1 MDYECFLK
9 LTVAAFILSHRMKNE
24 NPSANLNLSTPI
36 QYLNGIGPKRG
47 EAFATSGV
55 RTAED
60 LLYYYPRRYLDRRS
74 ITPIEELENDRLST
88 VVAEVVSFGLERGRR
103 RRFKLLLDDGTGI
116 LACTWFNGIR
126 FVQKRFKENQ
136 LIAVHSKVGI
146 YAHQF
151 TMVHP
156 EFDILGTG
164 QDPLKTGAIIPVYP
178 STDGLKKAR
187 LDSNGILKVIKNSV
201 VALSGLVKE
210 YLPQDTIDENNL
222 LNLSEA
228 LKQIHFA
235 DTEDSL
241 QKAIFRLKFDELF
254 FYQLLLAIRK
264 HSTKKSRVGIK
275 FKSKNE
281 LLSSVFKSLPFELT
295 DSQKNVMGDIRKD
308 MSEGVPMQRLL
319 QGDVGSGKTVVAF
332 LASSIAI
339 GSGYQAAL
347 MAPTE
352 ILSDQHFQ
360 NAKKYFKNTGVKIVQ
375 LKGGLTGAKRK
386 SIFQS
391 LFNGEADLIIG
402 THALLYDDVKF
413 KNLGFAVIDEQHRFG
428 VEQRAGLM
436 KKGVNPDIL
445 IMSATPIPR
454 SLAMSIYADLDV
466 SYLTEMPAG
475 VRKVRTELRS
485 EVDRHKIY
493 KFLIDRF
500 KVGEQAYIIYPL
512 IEESE
517 KIDLQAAVK
526 AFETLDKK
534 VFSGFN
540 LALLHG
546 RMSTEEKESVMKDF
560 SNGDIDALITTTVI
574 EVGIDIPNATVML
587 VENAERFGLS
597 QLHQLRGR
605 IGRGGNKSYFIM
617 ISNSKGEAAMRRL
630 NVLTESDDGFII
642 AQEDLKQRG
651 YGDFFGKRQHGI
663 PEFKLADIIED
674 AHIAKD
680 ARLSAFKLTDA
691 DPHLRK
697 PENRLLRDRF
707 MSSYSERL
715 KFIETG

>member
-1 MDYECFLK
+1 M
-9 LTVAAFILSHRMKNE
+9 RNE
-24 NPSANLNLSTPI
+24 NLSAELNLSTPI
-36 QYLNGIGPKRG
+36 QYLSGIGPKRG
-47 EAFATSGV
+47 EAFASTGV
-55 RTAED
+55 HTAGD

-74 ITPIEELENDRLST
+74 ITPIEELEKDNLST
-88 VVAEVVSFGLERGRR
+88 VVGEVVSFGLERGRR
-103 RRFKLLLDDGTGI
+103 RRFKILLDDGTGI

-146 YAHQF
+146 YANQF
-151 TMVHP
+151 TMIHP
-156 EFDILGTG
+156 EFDILGSG

-178 STDGLKKAR
+178 STDGLKKVR
-187 LDSNGILKVIKNSV
+187 LDSNGILKIIKNSV
-201 VALSGLVKE
+201 AALTGLVKE
-210 YLPQDTIDENNL
+210 YLPHNTIDENNL
-222 LNLSEA
+222 LNLPEA

-235 DTEDSL
+235 DDGDIL

-254 FYQLLLAIRK
+254 FYQLLLAVRK
-264 HSTKKSRVGIK
+264 HSTKKSRIGIK

-295 DSQKNVMGDIRKD
+295 DSQKKVMGDIRKD
-308 MSEGVPMQRLL
+308 MSESSPMQRLL

-332 LASSIAI
+332 LASAIAI
-339 GSGYQAAL
+339 GSGYQAAI

-360 NAKKYFKNTGVKIVQ
+360 NAVKFFKDTGVKIVQ
-375 LKGGLTGAKRK
+375 LKGGLTGTKRK
-386 SIFQS
+386 TIFQS
-391 LFNGEADLIIG
+391 LSNGESDLVIG
-402 THALLYDDVKF
+402 THALLYDEVQF

-436 KKGVNPDIL
+436 IKGVNPDIL

-475 VRKVRTELRS
+475 RRKVRTELRS
-485 EVDRHKIY
+485 AVNRHKIY
-493 KFLIDRF
+493 EFLKGRF
-500 KVGEQAYIIYPL
+500 KAGEQAFILYPL

-526 AFETLDKK
+526 AFDNLENKI
-534 VFSGFN
+534 FPEFN

-546 RMSTEEKESVMKDF
+546 RMSAEEKETVMNGF
-560 SNGDIDALITTTVI
+560 SNGNVDALITTTVI

-617 ISNSKGEAAMRRL
+617 ISDSKGAAAQRRL
-630 NVLTESDDGFII
+630 NVLMESNDGFVI

-663 PEFKLADIIED
+663 PDFKLADIIED

-680 ARLSAFKLTDA
+680 ARTSAFNLTEE

-707 MSSYSERL
+707 MSSYSDRL

>member
-1 MDYECFLK
+1 MGYECFLRK
-9 LTVAAFILSHRMKNE
+9 TPPALILSIRMKNE
-24 NPSANLNLSTPI
+24 NPSAELNLSTPI
-36 QYLNGIGPKRG
+36 QFLKGIGPKRG
-47 EAFATSGV
+47 EAFASSGV
-55 RTAED
+55 HTAGD

-74 ITPIEELENDRLST
+74 ITPIEELEKDKLST
-88 VVAEVVSFGLERGRR
+88 VVGEVVSFGLERGRR
-103 RRFKLLLDDGTGI
+103 RRFKVLLDDGTGI
-116 LACTWFNGIR
+116 LACTWFNGIK
-126 FVQKRFKENQ
+126 FVQKRFKESQ

-151 TMVHP
+151 SMIHP
-156 EFDILGTG
+156 EFDILGIG

-201 VALSGLVKE
+201 VALTGFVKE
-210 YLPQDTIDENNL
+210 FLPQDTIDENNL
-222 LNLSEA
+222 LSLSEA

-235 DTEDSL
+235 EDEDSL
-241 QKAIFRLKFDELF
+241 QKAIYRLKFDELF
-254 FYQLLLAIRK
+254 FYQLLLAVRK
-264 HSTKKSRVGIK
+264 HSIKKSRVGIK
-275 FKSKNE
+275 FNSKNE
-281 LLSSVFKSLPFELT
+281 LLTGVFKSLPFELT

-308 MSEGVPMQRLL
+308 MSEGLPMQRLL

-339 GSGYQAAL
+339 GSGYQAAI

-352 ILSDQHFQ
+352 ILSDQHYQ
-360 NAKKYFKNTGVKIVQ
+360 NAVKLFKNTGVNIVQ
-375 LKGGLTGAKRK
+375 LKGGLTGTKRK

-391 LFNGEADLIIG
+391 LSNGEADLVIG
-402 THALLYDDVKF
+402 THALLYDDVQF

-428 VEQRAGLM
+428 VEQRAGLTN
-436 KKGVNPDIL
+436 KGVNPDIL

-466 SYLTEMPAG
+466 SYLTEMPTG
-475 VRKVRTELRS
+475 MRKVRTELRS
-485 EVDRHKIY
+485 AANRLKIY
-493 KFLIDRF
+493 EFLKERF
-500 KVGEQAYIIYPL
+500 KSGEQAFILYPL

-526 AFETLDKK
+526 AFETLENKIFTD
-534 VFSGFN
+534 FDLS
-540 LALLHG
+540 LLHG
-546 RMSTEEKESVMKDF
+546 RMKADEKESIMKDF
-560 SNGDIDALITTTVI
+560 SDGNIDALITTTVI
-574 EVGIDIPNATVML
+574 EVGIDIPNATVMV

-617 ISNSKGEAAMRRL
+617 ISDSKGEAAMRRL

-651 YGDFFGKRQHGI
+651 YGDFFGRRQHGI

-680 ARLSAFKLTDA
+680 ARSSAFKLTDE

-707 MSSYSERL
+707 MSSYSDRL

>member
-1 MDYECFLK
+1 M
-9 LTVAAFILSHRMKNE
+9 
-24 NPSANLNLSTPI
+24 
-36 QYLNGIGPKRG
+36 G
-47 EAFATSGV
+47 
-55 RTAED
+55 
-60 LLYYYPRRYLDRRS
+60 
-74 ITPIEELENDRLST
+74 
-88 VVAEVVSFGLERGRR
+88 EVVSFGLKRGRR
-103 RRFKLLLDDGTGI
+103 RRFKILLDDGTGI

-136 LIAVHSKVGI
+136 LIAVHGKVGI
-146 YAHQF
+146 YANQF
-151 TMVHP
+151 TMIHP
-156 EFDILGTG
+156 EFDILGSG

-178 STDGLKKAR
+178 STDGLKKVR
-187 LDSNGILKVIKNSV
+187 LDSNGILKIIKNSV
-201 VALSGLVKE
+201 AALTGLVKE
-210 YLPQDTIDENNL
+210 YLPHNTIDENNL
-222 LNLSEA
+222 LNLPEA

-235 DTEDSL
+235 DDDDIL

-254 FYQLLLAIRK
+254 FYQLLLAVRK
-264 HSTKKSRVGIK
+264 HSTKKSRIGIK

-295 DSQKNVMGDIRKD
+295 DSQKKVMGDIRKD
-308 MSEGVPMQRLL
+308 MSESSPMQRLL

-332 LASSIAI
+332 LASAIAI
-339 GSGYQAAL
+339 GSGYQAAI

-360 NAKKYFKNTGVKIVQ
+360 NAVKFFKDTGVKIVQ
-375 LKGGLTGAKRK
+375 LKGGLTGTKRK
-386 SIFQS
+386 TIFQS
-391 LFNGEADLIIG
+391 LSNGESDLVIG
-402 THALLYDDVKF
+402 THALLNDEVKF

-436 KKGVNPDIL
+436 IKGVNPDIL

-475 VRKVRTELRS
+475 RRKVRTELRS
-485 EVDRHKIY
+485 AVNRHKIY
-493 KFLIDRF
+493 EFLKGRF
-500 KVGEQAYIIYPL
+500 KAGEQAFILYPL

-526 AFETLDKK
+526 AFDNLENKI
-534 VFSGFN
+534 FPGFN

-546 RMSTEEKESVMKDF
+546 RMSAEEKETVMNGF
-560 SNGDIDALITTTVI
+560 SNGNVDALITTTVI

-617 ISNSKGEAAMRRL
+617 ISDSKGAAAQRRL
-630 NVLTESDDGFII
+630 NVLMESNDGFVI

-663 PEFKLADIIED
+663 PDFKLADIIED

-680 ARLSAFKLTDA
+680 ARTSAFNLTEE

-707 MSSYSERL
+707 MSSYSDRL